1 MSRLTLVVPGLF
13 GPHSDRLQFDAGAK
27 HRFPALAILLARAA
41 RVDDGACYETLICRL
56 FGVEE
61 HREYDLPVAAITH
74 LADFAS
80 EHGGGWMRAD
90 PAHLQPDL
98 GKLILFDGGSYSLGM
113 HEARQLVSDLNA
125 ALAAHAIEIKVGRD
139 PKRWYVRLEGAAA
152 VKTWPPSA
160 VATRH
165 LEGFLPKGR
174 DAKRWVRL
182 MNEVQMVLHDTAVN
196 REREDRGEP
205 AINSLWFWGAGSLPP
220 VARVPGRAVW
230 GSEPIMTGLAVLGG
244 CAPSRLP
251 GSFGALLEQAGPA
264 TECLVV
270 FPEEPSAHDQQAWLE
285 RLARLDRD
293 WFQPLLT
300 RLRLGRLRR
309 ADLYTEGCHFE
320 ISVKSLWRLWRR
332 PGPITP

>member
-1 MSRLTLVVPGLF
+1 MPRLTLVVPGLF
-13 GPHSDRLQFDAGAK
+13 GPHSDRLRFDAGAE
-27 HRFPALAILLARAA
+27 HRFRALAILLARAA
-41 RVDDGACYETLICRL
+41 RVDDSTCYETLICRL

-74 LADFAS
+74 LADFMS

-90 PAHLQPDL
+90 PVHLQPDL
-98 GKLILFDGGSYSLGM
+98 AKLILFDGRSYSLGM
-113 HEARQLVSDLNA
+113 NEARRLVSELNA

-139 PKRWYVRLEGAAA
+139 PKRWYVRLEDAAA
-152 VKTWPPSA
+152 VKTWPSSA

-165 LEGFLPKGR
+165 LEAFLPQGR

-196 REREDRGEP
+196 REREGRGEP

-220 VARVPGRAVW
+220 VAAVPGRTVW
-230 GSEPIMTGLAVLGG
+230 GAEPIMTGLAVLGG
-244 CAPSRLP
+244 CAPSPLP
-251 GSFGALLEQAGPA
+251 ESFGALLEQAGPA

-270 FPEEPSAHDQQAWLE
+270 FPEEQGAHDHQAWLE
-285 RLARLDRD
+285 EVARLDRD

-309 ADLYTEGCHFE
+309 VDLYTEGCHFE
-320 ISVKSLWRLWRR
+320 ITVKSLWRLWRR
-332 PGPITP
+332 SAPITP

>member
-1 MSRLTLVVPGLF
+1 MPRLTLVVPGLF
-13 GPHSDRLQFDAGAK
+13 GPHSDRLRFDAAAE
-27 HRFPALAILLARAA
+27 HRFRALAILLARAA
-41 RVDDGACYETLICRL
+41 RVDDSTCYETLICRL

-74 LADFAS
+74 LADFMS

-90 PAHLQPDL
+90 PVHLQPDL
-98 GKLILFDGGSYSLGM
+98 AKLILFDGRSYSLGM
-113 HEARQLVSDLNA
+113 NEARRLLSELNA

-139 PKRWYVRLEGAAA
+139 PKRWYVRLEDAAA

-165 LEGFLPKGR
+165 LEAFLPQGR

-196 REREDRGEP
+196 REREGRGEP

-220 VARVPGRAVW
+220 VAAVPGRTVW
-230 GSEPIMTGLAVLGG
+230 GAEPIMTGLAVLGG
-244 CAPSRLP
+244 CAPSPLP
-251 GSFGALLEQAGPA
+251 QSCGALLEQAGPA

-270 FPEEPSAHDQQAWLE
+270 FPEEQGAHDHQAWLE
-285 RLARLDRD
+285 EVARLDRD

-309 ADLYTEGCHFE
+309 VDLYTEGCHFE
-320 ISVKSLWRLWRR
+320 ITVKSLWRLWRR
-332 PGPITP
+332 SAPITP